1 MKRLINILLI
11 VILMSGC
18 VSCVSEVFEPEYVA
32 GDETL
37 CDIEFTH
44 KNFGR
49 VQVST
54 KATLDITQES
64 RVLNMFVFLFTADG
78 NRVYSRYFDKNNK
91 KESVNEVTASDENC
105 WYVNT
110 EDSGATYG
118 TIRIKAPKIS
128 DATLY
133 MIANLDEDM
142 MNISSELL
150 NTITTI
156 EEIEALNVNLLQET
170 TSRNGYFPMVAR
182 LDGVNVEST
191 SISAGTAKLE
201 RLDSKITLNIRLADN
216 ESLKSFIPSVCRIRN
231 IPSGSRVVN
240 TSSAGDYEEAGY
252 FDGEIVFDEETINS
266 SGNVN
271 GAVCSFYM
279 LENRETG
286 NIKKYVNSYHDR
298 DKRIKNPDGTYNT
311 SGGLWLNAPEN
322 ATYLEI
328 SGEIHMEVNTA
339 EIGLQELIGEVV
351 YYVHLGDF
359 GSDINNY
366 DILRNTHYTYN
377 ITIQGVDEIKVEVES
392 DVENQSGATGHIYS
406 ALESSFT
413 FDAHYGQRV
422 FTMDAE
428 SIETEAM
435 TFYVKTPFGREGT
448 PEIIGGGY
456 NLSDL
461 DYKWVSFLVN
471 EIDSD
476 SQCYSYDNRTY
487 PGDESQMLIAQG
499 KNERLMSIVEFLDFI
514 KREKEKYDEY
524 KASGFTGENPSAF
537 LSNGQG
543 QYIINITAFVNEYYY
558 ESHPTDNMSITWKD
572 FVNQPNRLMHILCDT
587 RTSRDGA
594 SSTTGSIVTFRQRS
608 IQTPYN
614 ISKADIT
621 SAFGCETVDETRDMN
636 LSFYE
641 NDENYRGVNL
651 GNNSTTNGTYNTA
664 CLWNLFNNGTFK
676 TGNDREEWGTYLDY
690 EVPNAEGDRY
700 NHFLRQGQL
709 CMRYSAMTR
718 NRDNNGNGYIDPE
731 EVRWYIAPLQQL
743 YSLYIGDLGLNSEAH
758 LYPTS
763 LASLPN
769 QQQNGVWIWRS
780 HIVCSNQ
787 TTINNSSQYIDR
799 YWPDMLWAEEGVS
812 VSGYGQEWSKPA
824 YNSIRCVRNLG
835 LPSPTE
841 TSIADKNSNVPES
854 IIIAQNA
861 GNNVYRFDLTNVNDK
876 SVRYYTT
883 HELIPNNENGESS
896 RTYYGFETYPEFT
909 SYSDNYLNLKE
920 LLESGGSPCPEG
932 YRVPNVREAAIMS
945 LFCPNEWW
953 GDNEI
958 YSCSYYSHGSLG
970 GDLYYDNGTV
980 TWTFMSK
987 YVTIS
992 GGVNSLRCVKDI

>member
-1 MKRLINILLI
+1 MKRLINILVI
-11 VILMSGC
+11 VILFSGT
-18 VSCVSEVFEPEYVA
+18 VSCISEVFEQEHVA
-32 GDETL
+32 GEEIL
-37 CDIEFTH
+37 CDIDFSH
-44 KNFGR
+44 KNFDR
-49 VQVST
+49 VQIDT

-78 NRVYSRYFDKNNK
+78 NRIYSRYFDKNNK
-91 KESVNEVTASDENC
+91 KESVNEVTGSDENC

-110 EDSGATYG
+110 EASGATYG
-118 TIRIKAPKIS
+118 TIRIKAPKVSNAI
-128 DATLY
+128 LY

-156 EEIEALNVNLLQET
+156 DEIESLNVDLMQET

-182 LDGVNVEST
+182 LDGVNVESS

-201 RLDSKITLNIRLADN
+201 RLDSKITVNIKLADN
-216 ESLKSFIPSVCRIRN
+216 ESLKSFFPSVCRIRN

-240 TSSAGDYEEAGY
+240 ASSTEDYESAGY
-252 FDGEIVFDEETINS
+252 FDGEVVFDEQTINS

-286 NIKKYVNSYHDR
+286 NIKKYVNRYHDR
-298 DKRIKNPDGTYNT
+298 DKRIKNSDGTYNT
-311 SGGLWLNAPEN
+311 TGGLWLNAPEN

-339 EIGLQELIGEVV
+339 ETGLQELIGEVV

-377 ITIQGVDEIKVEVES
+377 ITIQGVDEIKVEVET
-392 DVENQSGATGHIYS
+392 DIENQSGATGHIYS

-461 DYKWVSFLVN
+461 DYKWVTFLVN
-471 EIDSD
+471 EIDTGT
-476 SQCYSYDNRTY
+476 QCYSYNNRTY
-487 PGDESQMLIAQG
+487 PGDESQMLITQG
-499 KNERLMSIVEFLDFI
+499 KSERLMNIVELLDYI
-514 KREKEKYDEY
+514 KREKTKYDEY
-524 KASGFTGENPSAF
+524 KASGFAGENPSAF

-558 ESHPTDNMSITWKD
+558 ETHPTDNKSISWKD

-587 RTSRDGA
+587 RSSKDGA

-614 ISKADIT
+614 ISKTDIT
-621 SAFGCETVDETRDMN
+621 SAFGCETVDETREMN

-641 NDENYRGVNL
+641 NDENYKGVNL

-676 TGNDREEWGTYLDY
+676 TGEAREEWSTYLDY
-690 EVPNAEGDRY
+690 EVPNAEGDGY

-769 QQQNGVWIWRS
+769 QQQNGVWIWRC

-787 TTINNSSQYIDR
+787 TTINNASQYIDR

-824 YNSIRCVRNLG
+824 HNSIRCVRNLG

-909 SYSDNYLNLKE
+909 SYSDNYMNLKE